1 MDFNELRIF
10 KAVAEEGNVSRAAE
24 RLNCVQS
31 NVTARIRQLD
41 ESLKVT
47 LFHRKSRGVSLTAAG
62 RVLLD
67 YAERIM
73 VLVSEAVRIV
83 QEQEPLGGK

>member
-1 MDFNELRIF
+1 M
-10 KAVAEEGNVSRAAE
+10 SRAAE

-31 NVTARIRQLD
+31 NVTARLRQLE

-47 LFHRKSRGVSLTAAG
+47 LFHRKSRGVALTAAG
-62 RVLLD
+62 RVLLN

-73 VLVSEAVRIV
+73 ALVSEAVRIV
-83 QEQEPLGGK
+83 QEREPLGGK